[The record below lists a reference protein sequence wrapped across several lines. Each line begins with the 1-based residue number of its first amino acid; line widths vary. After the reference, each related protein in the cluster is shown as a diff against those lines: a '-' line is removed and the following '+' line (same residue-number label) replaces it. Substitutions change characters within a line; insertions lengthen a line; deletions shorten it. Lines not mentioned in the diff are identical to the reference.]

1 LGWQSLGLGMVS
13 LLRLVPLVIFIVMSK
28 LAGTE
33 RAKYRLWAKQPFWFG
48 PYVAN
53 HTITIL
59 LGLAFTCLA
68 PLIAPFCLLYF
79 TLALMAQKYQLI
91 FAATLPY
98 DSTGRMWMTVRDQ
111 TALWCPS

>member
-1 LGWQSLGLGMVS
+1 MG
-13 LLRLVPLVIFIVMSK
+13 LLRVVPLVIYFIKDK

-33 RAKYRLWAKQPFWFG
+33 RAKYRNWAKQPFSFG
-48 PYVAN
+48 ANVAN
-53 HTITIL
+53 HTIILL

-91 FAATLPY
+91 YVVTLPY
-98 DSTGRMWMTVRDQ
+98 QASGRMWIDVSSRLYHGVAVSVD
-111 TALWCPS
+111 